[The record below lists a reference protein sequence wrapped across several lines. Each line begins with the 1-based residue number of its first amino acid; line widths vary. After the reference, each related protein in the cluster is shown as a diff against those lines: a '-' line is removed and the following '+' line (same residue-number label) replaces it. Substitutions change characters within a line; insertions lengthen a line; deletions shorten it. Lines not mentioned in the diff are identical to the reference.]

1 MHSVCDLSIGVI
13 PYRYR
18 GNRLE
23 FLLVRHQVGHWGF
36 PKGHPMPGEV
46 LETTARREL
55 REETGL
61 YVDRFE
67 RDYFDEAFYSH
78 TVDNL
83 EVRKRVVFLLA
94 LVIDAP
100 VKVDKG
106 EIVAHAWVSGVT
118 NDMFLYSETRKV
130 LSRAVAYKKGRLN
143 SGL

>member
-1 MHSVCDLSIGVI
+1 
-13 PYRYR
+13 
-18 GNRLE
+18 
-23 FLLVRHQVGHWGF
+23 
-36 PKGHPMPGEV
+36 MPGEV